1 MTHSMHLSPGA
12 LAKIKS
18 GQSSTE
24 LRLYDEKRQRV
35 FPGDEIIFTNKENEA
50 EMITVKV
57 VGISRFA
64 SFADLYATLGKL
76 GGVNTP
82 EEMRQYYSEA
92 EEKKLGVVG
101 IHFARG

>member
-1 MTHSMHLSPGA
+1 MTHGMHLSQEGF
-12 LAKIKS
+12 AKIKN
-18 GQSSTE
+18 GQSKVE
-24 LRLYDEKRQRV
+24 PRLNDEKRQRV

-50 EMITVKV
+50 EKITVKV

-82 EEMRQYYSEA
+82 EEMRKYYPEA

-101 IHFARG
+101 IHFVK

>member
-1 MTHSMHLSPGA
+1 MHVNSES
-12 LAKIKS
+12 LAKIKN
-18 GQSSTE
+18 GQSSVE

-35 FPGDEIIFTNKENEA
+35 FPGDEIVFTNKENEV
-50 EMITVKV
+50 EKITVKV

-64 SFADLYATLGKL
+64 SSADLYATLGKL

-82 EEMRQYYSEA
+82 EEMRKYYPEA

-101 IHFARG
+101 IHFVK

>member
-1 MTHSMHLSPGA
+1 MTHGMHLSPES
-12 LAKIKS
+12 LAKIKN
-18 GQSSTE
+18 GQMSVE

-35 FPGDEIIFTNKENEA
+35 FPGDEIVFTNKENEA
-50 EMITVKV
+50 EKVTVKV

-82 EEMRQYYSEA
+82 EEMRKYYPEA
-92 EEKKLGVVG
+92 EEKKYGVVG
-101 IHFARG
+101 IHFVK